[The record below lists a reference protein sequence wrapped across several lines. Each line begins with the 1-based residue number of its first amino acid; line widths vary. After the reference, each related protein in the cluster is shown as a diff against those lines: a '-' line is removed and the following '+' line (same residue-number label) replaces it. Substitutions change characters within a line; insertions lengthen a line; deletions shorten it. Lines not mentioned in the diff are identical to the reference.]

1 MYSRSLTVRC
11 IARAVPVA
19 WRSVM
24 FMPSTVALNC
34 MTGHRIIYT
43 IPAAITASRGP
54 LRWPR
59 HRTMT
64 SQLAPRRRAMIF
76 PWGLRSDRVSL
87 PAGTRA
93 LVRQELFPARGCP
106 NGWVPGNA

>member
-1 MYSRSLTVRC
+1 MS
-11 IARAVPVA
+11 
-19 WRSVM
+19 
-24 FMPSTVALNC
+24 MPSTVALNC

-43 IPAAITASRGP
+43 IPAAITARRAP
-54 LRWPR
+54 LRWPGTG
-59 HRTMT
+59 TMT

-76 PWGLRSDRVSL
+76 PWGLLSDRVSL